1 MKPVVVVALLCV
13 LASVL
18 AAVHQKTCQQDYS
31 TTSRCDVVLGVPVI
45 VLLAVASGVS
55 ALAILA
61 LSGDS
66 KP

>member
-1 MKPVVVVALLCV
+1 MKPVVVVAVICI

-18 AAVHQKTCQQDYS
+18 AAAHQKVCHQDYS

-45 VLLAVASGVS
+45 VLLAVACGIS

-61 LSGDS
+61 LSNNN
-66 KP
+66 